1 MLIIGKAGYRAYGMV
16 LSSKSGTILKYS
28 KITVY
33 LKNHLPKNLLSK
45 IKKYN
50 ISKESRN
57 RKNEYK
63 GISLLCVYGCVF
75 QLVLNA
81 NLSKK
86 LLLQF
91 NGSIIT
97 PPLVK
102 D

>member
-33 LKNHLPKNLLSK
+33 LKSHLPKNLLSK

-63 GISLLCVYGCVF
+63 GISLCVYGCVF